1 MKTKLL
7 VFTAGLLLSLNAFA
21 ISLQDAKSQGLVG
34 EQANGYLGIVINEP
48 QANSVAKE
56 VNAKRKAHYE
66 KIAKKNGITVSEV
79 AKLAAQKAM
88 KATKRGQYIKDSN
101 GKWVKK

>member
-7 VFTAGLLLSLNAFA
+7 VLAAGLLLSLNTFA

-34 EQANGYLGIVINEP
+34 EQPNGYLGVIKSDP
-48 QANSVAKE
+48 QATAVAKE

-66 KIAKKNGITVSEV
+66 KIARKNGISASEV
-79 AKLAAQKAM
+79 AKLAAEKAM
-88 KATKRGQYIKDSN
+88 KATKRGQYIKSSN
-101 GKWVKK
+101 GKWIKK

>member
-7 VFTAGLLLSLNAFA
+7 VFAAGILLSLNAFA

-34 EQANGYLGIVINEP
+34 EQANGYLGVIKSEP
-48 QANSVAKE
+48 QATAVAKE

-66 KIAKKNGITVSEV
+66 KIARKNGISTSEV

-88 KATKRGQYIKDSN
+88 KATKRGQYIKDSS
-101 GKWVKK
+101 GKWLKK